1 MFEIREDILEE
12 YAALAV
18 KTGVNV
24 QECIFRMNK
33 AGMNL
38 ASVPAILF
46 NDATSTVFSTTII
59 S

>member
-24 QECIFRMNK
+24 QELK
-33 AGMNL
+33 L
-38 ASVPAILF
+38 
-46 NDATSTVFSTTII
+46 I
-59 S
+59 SWLENVAK